1 MPMRFIVDI
10 CFAAARPRQQSR
22 LAHKREDLG
31 EKIDQLVLAL

>member
-10 CFAAARPRQQSR
+10 CLRQRPRQQSR